1 MTTQLYY
8 SRPLRFEPEGHASGP
23 AIVDAK
29 GQVVAAFFWPAHP
42 PEQTDAAVGELYLL
56 ATRAV
61 NAVNGFDDDDEGV
74 YQIGKRDGY
83 MDAVQDIDIAT
94 GGDGEYK
101 GSTLPGGT
109 VDVPAMLG
117 RVIERFIPQSALDA
131 AVAAEKAKVSA
142 LLAAAESFRH
152 LFLYDGDP
160 PGLSLH
166 EIDPNELA
174 NRYQELWDAEAAIR
188 SGKAATDG

>member
-42 PEQTDAAVGELYLL
+42 PEQTDAAVGELYLI

-61 NAVNGFDDDDEGV
+61 NAANGIDDDDEGV

-83 MDAVQDIDIAT
+83 MDAVQDVDLAT

-109 VDVPAMLG
+109 VDVPAMLD
-117 RVIERFIPQSALDA
+117 RVLERFISQAALDA
-131 AVAAEKAKVSA
+131 AVAAERERCAKIA
-142 LLAAAESFRH
+142 DDARAAQ
-152 LFLYDGDP
+152 GDP
-160 PGLSLH
+160 REAPSPAGAWGRVMMA
-166 EIDPNELA
+166 ELIA
-174 NRYQELWDAEAAIR
+174 AAIR
-188 SGKAATDG
+188 SGKAGEQ